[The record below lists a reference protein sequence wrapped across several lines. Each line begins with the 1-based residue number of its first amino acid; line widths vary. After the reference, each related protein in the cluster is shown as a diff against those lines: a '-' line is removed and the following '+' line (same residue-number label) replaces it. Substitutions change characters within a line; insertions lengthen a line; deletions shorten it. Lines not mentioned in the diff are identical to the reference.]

1 VADEKKQTGDV
12 MRGLLLTVVSAAAL
26 VGPVAA
32 CHHRPAEGP
41 GEKAGRAVDDAAR
54 KTGDAAKDAAHD
66 TKKDLDG
73 R

>member
-1 VADEKKQTGDV
+1 MQRSSLA
-12 MRGLLLTVVSAAAL
+12 LLCAAAL
-26 VGPVAA
+26 LASVAA

-41 GEKAGRAVDDAAR
+41 GEKAGKAVDDAAR
-54 KTGDAAKDAAHD
+54 KTSDAAKDAAHD

>member
-1 VADEKKQTGDV
+1 
-12 MRGLLLTVVSAAAL
+12 MRKSFLTFIGAAIL
-26 VGPVAA
+26 VTSAA
-32 CHHRPAEGP
+32 CHRRPAEGP
-41 GEKAGRAVDDAAR
+41 AEKAGRSVDDAAR